1 MTVMLIKVLVGLVV
15 VVAVSAGVVA
25 LQPSDFRIERS
36 AAIPAPA
43 AVVFSQVND
52 FHKWEAW
59 SPWAKMD
66 PAAKNT
72 LAGAPSGTGAV
83 FEWAGNSKVGEGRM
97 TLIESRP
104 PELIRIRLDF
114 VKPFAATN
122 MAEFTFRP
130 EGNQAVVTWSM
141 TGKNNFTARAL
152 CFFMNMDK
160 MVGGEFEKGLAQ
172 MKAVAETEASH
183 PGGARS

>member
-1 MTVMLIKVLVGLVV
+1 MLIKILMGLVV
-15 VVAVSAGVVA
+15 VVAVFALVVA
-25 LQPSDFRIERS
+25 LQPSDFRVARS
-36 AAIPAPA
+36 ATISAPP

-72 LAGAPSGTGAV
+72 FAGAPSGTGAI

-97 TLIESRP
+97 TLIESRSP
-104 PELIRIRLDF
+104 DLIRIRLDF

-130 EGNQAVVTWSM
+130 EGNETAVTWSM
-141 TGKNNFTARAL
+141 TGKNNFIARAL
-152 CFFMNMDK
+152 CLFMNMDK
-160 MVGGEFEKGLAQ
+160 MVGGEFEKGLENLKSATS
-172 MKAVAETEASH
+172 VAANQ
-183 PGGARS
+183 